1 MLQAFVSGLWRGLA
15 LATII
20 ASLGITGLG
29 CAGEVKV
36 GPFMPANP
44 RYCSSDVQCKDHE
57 RCWFP
62 GVDTRAV
69 CMPGKNEAMPILP
82 GADVR

>member
-1 MLQAFVSGLWRGLA
+1 MHSSFWSGFG
-15 LATII
+15 
-20 ASLGITGLG
+20 TGLILLTYVVGLGVVGCG

-44 RYCSSDVQCKDHE
+44 RYCSSDVQCGDHE

-69 CMPGKNEAMPILP
+69 CMPGKNEAMPVLP